1 MQSNLSTPNPH
12 IIIFRCIKVP
22 NLDSEGSK
30 ISPLC
35 LTKDLSLS
43 VIFEIKIDPYFTFKK
58 DRLLMKINFFLRIKN
73 CIVPSVNKT
82 PK

>member
-35 LTKDLSLS
+35 LTKDLSSS
-43 VIFEIKIDPYFTFKK
+43 VIFEIKIDPYFKFKK
-58 DRLLMKINFFLRIKN
+58 DGEKITYEDKFFFEYKKLKSSICK
-73 CIVPSVNKT
+73 
-82 PK
+82 